1 MDLPIHTLPL
11 QDEQSAASRVFNIP
25 ELLETILLNLSI
37 KDLLLSQRTSRSFR
51 YTVAGSIRLRR
62 KLFFEPDW
70 NLEGR
75 LFDAYASHNR
85 PGRKPENNRLLL
97 RAFPG
102 CYPTIT
108 LVIVSD
114 GASSEGGLTQ
124 STLSG
129 GIARHGSEQWSWDVC
144 ISFPAD
150 KKPNC
155 SPAVDYPEASWRK
168 MFLSQPPCQ
177 SLYLVRRW
185 QRSKKPAMVRE
196 AGITMGDFFTEATQ
210 EQPSYDDWK
219 WHQSYI
225 SSDADWHF
233 EGNIKCSSVEESSAS
248 GSAGSADAQLL
259 NEYSYSK
266 TLLNGRVRALSDEW
280 DPGHA
285 VEFGAAARART

>member
-1 MDLPIHTLPL
+1 MQL
-11 QDEQSAASRVFNIP
+11 SAAQQVFLLP

-37 KDLLLSQRTSRSFR
+37 KDLLLSQRTARSFR
-51 YTVAGSIRLRR
+51 GTVEGSVRLRR

-75 LFDAYASHNR
+75 VFEPYSPSNR

-108 LVIVSD
+108 LVIVND
-114 GASSEGGLTQ
+114 GSHGERGQMSF
-124 STLSG
+124 SSG
-129 GIARHGSEQWSWDVC
+129 GGGRRGSEHWSWDVC

-155 SPAVDYPEASWRK
+155 SPGVAYAEASWRK
-168 MFLSQPPCQ
+168 MYLSQPPCT

-185 QRSKKPAMVRE
+185 QRSMQPAVVRPE
-196 AGITMGDFFTEATQ
+196 GITMGDFFDEATKDVPGC
-210 EQPSYDDWK
+210 EDRK

-225 SSDADWHF
+225 SSDRDWHF
-233 EGNIKCSSVEESSAS
+233 EGNIRCSSVQ
-248 GSAGSADAQLL
+248 DQ
-259 NEYSYSK
+259 
-266 TLLNGRVRALSDEW
+266 
-280 DPGHA
+280 
-285 VEFGAAARART
+285 